1 MTSASFAMSATRL
14 SLVPLQLR
22 ITMSRRIAVILGTG
36 PGLSAS
42 LARALSPTH
51 SLLLSR
57 SLPESLP
64 KLELNIPEDIVHAA
78 KSDGSRDTLVKAFE
92 EVKERWPDGVFDVGI
107 FNTGGG
113 YSPGNFLEKKEEDL
127 RNGLESGV

>member
-1 MTSASFAMSATRL
+1 MSK
-14 SLVPLQLR
+14 
-22 ITMSRRIAVILGTG
+22 RIAVILGTG

-51 SLLLSR
+51 SLLLLSR

-64 KLELNIPEDIVHAA
+64 KLHLNLPEEKVCAF
-78 KSDGSRDTLVKAFE
+78 KSDGSRETIDEAFE
-92 EVKERWPDGVFDVGI
+92 EAKKRWPEAIFDVGI

-113 YSPGNFLEKKEEDL
+113 YSPGNFLDKKEEDL
-127 RNGLESGV
+127 RNSLESGV